1 MKIKNILISQNAPAD
16 FERSPYAELTKKYS
30 VKLDFFKLFQL
41 EGVSATDFRK
51 SKINIAE
58 HSAVI
63 FSSKNTI
70 DYFFQ
75 LLKELRTDVPDNMKY
90 FCTTEA
96 AALYLQNYIQFRK
109 RKVFFTKNN
118 LKDFYDQILK
128 NKEDRFLL
136 PSGAEGISTA
146 LQEFLDKAAINY
158 SKAVIF
164 KNIPCD
170 LKKNIDIKKYQM
182 VVFFSPFGVQSL
194 KYNFPDL
201 DTSEI
206 IFGALGENAAA
217 AVEAEGWSLQV
228 VAPTKATPSITA
240 AMDVFLKEHATR
252 KR

>member
-1 MKIKNILISQNAPAD
+1 MKVKNILISQNAPAD
-16 FERSPYAELTKKYS
+16 FERSPYAELTRKYS

-41 EGVSATDFRK
+41 EGISATDFRK

-58 HSAVI
+58 HNAVI

-96 AALYLQNYIQFRK
+96 TALYLQNYIQFRK
-109 RKVFFTKNN
+109 RKVFFAKNN
-118 LKDFYDQILK
+118 LTDFYDQVLK

-136 PSGAEGISTA
+136 PSGADGISTS
-146 LQEFLDKAAINY
+146 LQEFLDREAITY
-158 SKAVIF
+158 SKAVVF

-170 LKKNIDIKKYQM
+170 LKKHIDITKYQM

-194 KYNFPDL
+194 KYNFPGL
-201 DTSEI
+201 DASEI
-206 IFGALGENAAA
+206 VFGALGENAAA
-217 AVEAEGWSLQV
+217 SVKAEGWSLEV
-228 VAPTKATPSITA
+228 MAPTKETPSITI
-240 AMDVFLKEHATR
+240 AMDIFLKEHATR
-252 KR
+252 RR